1 LRGATLVVALLP
13 ATLAAQRRSLEAYYG
28 RWLNG
33 NDAASYELRSS
44 APLAGQTLRHGFGVT
59 VLVHDSLGRH
69 RAFYGFGYE
78 LQAFRYRAPLA
89 PYALIG
95 LELGLSTDTVHQE
108 LGALWSAGAGL
119 EWRPLGRFALGAEAR
134 WRVEDRGPRGF
145 WRPGHP
151 RRGFSV
157 ALGVSLGLGRGGG
170 AGRGREGRDQLPPGL
185 PPPPTRPSPAPPAE
199 ITGAAADVVLTAISA
214 IGTPYQWGG
223 TAENGFDCSGL
234 IQYSYAQHG
243 IRLPRMSR
251 EQARAGDEVTPV
263 VEALQP
269 GDILLFAASPGGGV
283 THVGLY
289 VGGGKFIHS
298 SNTGVR
304 LSQLDPHDP
313 EAGYWVPR
321 WVGARRII
329 AAGRGR

>member
-1 LRGATLVVALLP
+1 
-13 ATLAAQRRSLEAYYG
+13 LEAYYG

-44 APLAGQTLRHGFGVT
+44 APLAGGQTLSHGFSAT

-95 LELGLSTDTVHQE
+95 VELGLSTDIARQE

-119 EWRPLGRFALGAEAR
+119 EWRPFDRFALGAEAR
-134 WRVEDRGPRGF
+134 WRLEDRGPRGF
-145 WRPGHP
+145 WRPGHA
-151 RRGFSV
+151 RRGIGV
-157 ALGVSLGLGRGGG
+157 ALGVSLGLGGRGGRWRG
-170 AGRGREGRDQLPPGL
+170 GRSQLLPPRL
-185 PPPPTRPSPAPPAE
+185 PPEPPAE
-199 ITGAAADVVLTAISA
+199 ITGGAADVVHTAISA

-234 IQYSYAQHG
+234 IQYAYAQHG

-251 EQARAGDEVTPV
+251 EQARAGNEVTPV

-269 GDILLFAASPGGGV
+269 GDILLFSASPGGGV

-289 VGGGKFIHS
+289 VGEGKFIHS

-313 EAGYWVPR
+313 EANYWIPR

-329 AAGRGR
+329 GAEGER

>member
-1 LRGATLVVALLP
+1 MVALLP
-13 ATLAAQRRSLEAYYG
+13 ATVAAQRRSLEAYYG
-28 RWLNG
+28 HWLNG

-44 APLAGQTLRHGFGVT
+44 APLAGGETFRHGFGAT

-78 LQAFRYRAPLA
+78 LQAFRYRTALA

-95 LELGLSTDTVHQE
+95 VELGLSTDIARQE

-119 EWRPLGRFALGAEAR
+119 EWRPVGRFALGAETR
-134 WRVEDRGPRGF
+134 WRLEDRGPRGF
-145 WRPGHP
+145 WRPGHAH
-151 RRGFSV
+151 RGIGV
-157 ALGVSLGLGRGGG
+157 ALGVSLGLGGGNRGGRERG
-170 AGRGREGRDQLPPGL
+170 GRGPLLPPRL
-185 PPPPTRPSPAPPAE
+185 SSPAEPPAE
-199 ITGAAADVVLTAISA
+199 ITGGAADIVHTAISA

-234 IQYSYAQHG
+234 IQYAYAQHG

-251 EQARAGDEVTPV
+251 EQARAGNEVTPV

-269 GDILLFAASPGGGV
+269 GDILLFSAAPGGGV

-289 VGGGKFIHS
+289 VGEGKFIHS

-313 EAGYWVPR
+313 EASYWIPR

-329 AAGRGR
+329 GVGGGR